1 MGRQEELISA
11 NTATMA
17 KRYRFTLSNSVFGT
31 LVLRYAPD
39 GWKDDEY
46 TVTRNMKY
54 FGIFRKFATLEL
66 KFIKDGRDFIKD
78 CYEAYGINA
87 VIGIKVEYYLNSGSW
102 QTRFEGTIDLSTYK
116 ISELSVDVQIKDGGF
131 QDLILNRSN
140 IKANLLSRYSIDGV
154 PITAGDMNTVLIP
167 EIDINSNGFLAWDKT
182 SEDDYDGDHVVP
194 VTLLS
199 QNNFT
204 ECQTPAQDISSTD
217 GAFFANAQADYPGT
231 LIVMYFRI
239 QMMSISQTFRV
250 QVRRYR
256 SATWTVVNEDIYDL
270 PTYPGYVW
278 TYSQQVSVDIET
290 GDYYVVRIIDDNDD
304 DLFRYVN
311 ANISIMYTA
320 TNLPERVVMG
330 MTYREAWRALIGMI
344 TNNDD
349 AISSTVFNDEI
360 LGVLITGRFLR
371 GIDGV
376 NPTFPV
382 SLEELFDSLSIF
394 NIGIGITDAGAVE
407 IERMDYFFNPYII
420 IDLSDRIKEPL
431 IRKEVIP
438 EMYANT
444 VKFGFNSYEYNTS
457 GGIYEYNTSSEWA
470 TILKPIQNDF
480 EILAKYRGDMSSMI
494 LAMEETDESQ
504 DQQADEDIY
513 MLDVVEH
520 ETQDYTARTDEDF
533 TFISGAIK
541 TSILFNLDYSPA
553 RTLRRWG
560 QYIRAMLH
568 QNLSSFLRWQTSD
581 KSTTLVTQK
590 TGEDLIAENADIPAS
605 ALEPNIWIPEAYIA
619 TVPLEET
626 DLAAVKDNPYGIV
639 KLSDTKYGWI
649 LNFKSKNENR
659 LSEWRLLRVN
669 LDVVTPIPFMQL
681 GYGKLYNWYAVT
693 DSRNIAN
700 SSVTSQEKVIKYGYL
715 YNWYA
720 VTNENG
726 FAPDGW
732 HVPTKAECET
742 LIAEVG
748 GESTGGQKLKEE
760 GTDHWNT
767 DNGTDDYG
775 FTARGAG
782 RRYAV
787 GTFLDSMKDM
797 TAFWTA
803 TEYDSTDAYC
813 MFKGDD
819 SLTVEMI
826 NHDKNTGFSV
836 RLIKNDS
843 NDTGYMTGNDGQV
856 YRTVK
861 IGDQVWMAEN
871 SIETMYR
878 GEVPIPDR
886 PDSDEWPLD
895 VQGSRCSYENDED
908 NAFTIETSSYGWH
921 VPTQGEFSELIDF
934 LGGEAT
940 AGGKLKER
948 GNRHWF
954 PPNTGATDEV
964 YFAGLGSGQRNG
976 TDGLFSE
983 LKTTAYI
990 WTKSLS
996 TEPGEY
1002 WTLGL
1007 FNDAESTGFPSL
1019 IPESGLAVRLCR
1031 LSKQHHLTPGIY
1043 IGNDGQRYKTV
1054 VINNIEW
1061 MIENLKET
1069 KYKNGDTIPEEQ
1081 DDSDWIALSTG
1092 AWCHY
1097 DNNSQNE

>member
-46 TVTRNMKY
+46 TMTRNMKY

-116 ISELSVDVQIKDGGF
+116 ISELSVDVQIKYGGF

-431 IRKEVIP
+431 ILKEVIP

-494 LAMEETDESQ
+494 LAIEETDESQ

-541 TSILFNLDYSPA
+541 TNILFNLDYSPA

-669 LDVVTPIPFMQL
+669 LDVITPIPFMPL
-681 GYGKLYNWYAVT
+681 GFGKLYNHFAVA
-693 DSRNIAN
+693 DSRDIAN

-720 VTNENG
+720 VNDENG
-726 FAPDGW
+726 FAPEGW
-732 HVPTKAECET
+732 HVATADDWYE
-742 LIAEVG
+742 LIAYMGGSYEAGLKAKETGTEYWYTANGLDAYDMSLRGGGLRNHLGEFSSLKLQGVYWTPLDIGGGFAHVAVINDVG
-748 GESTGGQKLKEE
+748 PHLGESNILKR
-760 GTDHWNT
+760 
-767 DNGTDDYG
+767 NGCSV
-775 FTARGAG
+775 
-782 RRYAV
+782 RYV
-787 GTFLDSMKDM
+787 K
-797 TAFWTA
+797 
-803 TEYDSTDAYC
+803 
-813 MFKGDD
+813 DD
-819 SLTVEMI
+819 S
-826 NHDKNTGFSV
+826 NNTGV
-836 RLIKNDS
+836 
-843 NDTGYMTGNDGQV
+843 MVGNDGTV
-856 YRTVK
+856 YPTVK
-861 IGDQVWMAEN
+861 IGNQVWTSKD
-871 SIETMYR
+871 SIETQYR
-878 GEVPIPDR
+878 GEVPIYNLTDPGDW
-886 PDSDEWPLD
+886 EIA
-895 VQGSRCSYENDED
+895 VQGAYCAYDNDED
-908 NAFTIETSSYGWH
+908 NAYTIETSSYGWH

-964 YFAGLGSGQRNG
+964 FFSAKGTGARLDDGTFAGFKDL
-976 TDGLFSE
+976 
-983 LKTTAYI
+983 TAI
-990 WTKSLS
+990 WSKSAYNSNSYYQLILESDTAAADYS
-996 TEPGEY
+996 TYNVDKYGCP
-1002 WTLGL
+1002 
-1007 FNDAESTGFPSL
+1007 
-1019 IPESGLAVRLCR
+1019 VRLCR
-1031 LSKQHHLTPGIY
+1031 LSKQHHLTPGVY
-1043 IGNDGQRYKTV
+1043 IGNDGQRYRTV

-1081 DDSDWIALSTG
+1081 DNSDWIALSTG